1 MLSWDETPAARGMGV
16 LRCSSRTQPDF
27 PGWRMFHPG
36 EAGAVARILVIDDDG
51 FYRGVIRRI
60 LEDGGHQVLET
71 EDGREAVD
79 LYRQFHPDV
88 VVTDIFMPEL
98 DGLELIRLA
107 RITDPAVRIVAMS
120 DYDRHSGFHVLAIAE
135 QLGAD
140 ATLPKPIE
148 TAQLLNAVAALPC
161 EAARVVMQEEEMTNA
176 AEF

>member
-1 MLSWDETPAARGMGV
+1 MSKL
-16 LRCSSRTQPDF
+16 
-27 PGWRMFHPG
+27 
-36 EAGAVARILVIDDDG
+36 ILLVDDDVTMLASL
-51 FYRGVIRRI
+51 F
-60 LEDGGHQVLET
+60 LVLEQAGHRVIVAPG
-71 EDGREAVD
+71 GRAAVKAIETS
-79 LYRQFHPDV
+79 RFDV